1 MSDDI
6 KKKVAEIESTI
17 SNKDEAAKAL
27 ALVAEVINMFT
38 DKLIEVNERQVKL
51 EERVEDV
58 FDMLSQIEEEMIE
71 NLNSEFEAECPY
83 CGETI
88 PFKIPEEGED
98 FECPKCGNV
107 IEMELLFDDE
117 CDCGSCTDH
126 HCAGCHED
134 DEDEEDED

>member
-38 DKLIEVNERQVKL
+38 DKLVEVNERQVRL
-51 EERVEDV
+51 EERVGDV

-83 CGETI
+83 CGEII

-107 IEMELLFDDE
+107 IELELLFGDDD
-117 CDCGSCTDH
+117 CDCGSCGDH
-126 HCAGCHED
+126 HCSGCHE
-134 DEDEEDED
+134 EEDDDD

>member
-1 MSDDI
+1 MTDEM
-6 KKKVAEIESTI
+6 KNKVAEIESTI

-38 DKLIEVNERQVKL
+38 DKMIEVSERQVKL
-51 EERVEDV
+51 EERVEEV

-88 PFKIPEEGED
+88 PFQIPEEGKD
-98 FECPKCGNV
+98 FECPECHNI
-107 IEMELLFDDE
+107 IELEMMFDG
-117 CDCGSCTDH
+117 CDCGCDCEDCDH
-126 HCAGCHED
+126 DDCDCE
-134 DEDEEDED
+134 DEDEE

>member
-38 DKLIEVNERQVKL
+38 DKLVEVNERQVRL
-51 EERVEDV
+51 EERVGDV

-83 CGETI
+83 CGEII

-107 IEMELLFDDE
+107 IELELLFGDDD
-117 CDCGSCTDH
+117 CDCGSCGDH
-126 HCAGCHED
+126 HCSGCHED
-134 DEDEEDED
+134 DDDDD

>member
-27 ALVAEVINMFT
+27 ALVAEFINMFT
-38 DKLIEVNERQVKL
+38 DKLVEVNERQVRL
-51 EERVEDV
+51 EERVGDV

-83 CGETI
+83 CGEII

-107 IEMELLFDDE
+107 IELELLFGDDD
-117 CDCGSCTDH
+117 CDCGSCGDH
-126 HCAGCHED
+126 HCSGCHE
-134 DEDEEDED
+134 EEEDDD